1 MIVLK
6 PGFPGYSDTLDRAAE
21 EIGTVCC
28 VVLRYLTAAY
38 CVLHY
43 ATLTSAFR
51 TIARIRD
58 QRAKSILRACLSIPL
73 TLLPPFL
80 FLFLFPFLFLFL
92 HLVCAYVMYDSGVS
106 PLLLSMGNE

>member
-73 TLLPPFL
+73 TLLP
-80 FLFLFPFLFLFL
+80 LFLFL